1 MEPALFEEFAREFMA
16 RATGSGW
23 ATEKARTRSELAQIE
38 RQIQRL
44 VYAILA
50 GADANAINTRL
61 KDGRAD
67 AEGVGMSGGRFPT
80 LAAGSALHSSGL
92 SSTRS

>member
-1 MEPALFEEFAREFMA
+1 MAKGNWQRLAL
-16 RATGSGW
+16 S
-23 ATEKARTRSELAQIE
+23 TEKARTRSELAQIE